1 MSADRGAG
9 EFARVLARRL
19 IHHRRG
25 QIVSGMVPLLSLAGF
40 GALGFLVAPTL
51 PVPQERSFTVVA
63 RRYAYDPAVIR
74 VNRDDTVRLR
84 FVSEDVVHGFYLE
97 GHDLDVRI
105 TPMRSTVEVHRSG
118 HAGQSEVV
126 EEIVFRAEREGKFR
140 YRCSQTCGFMHPFML
155 GDFVVGPNRLLP
167 TSIGLAV
174 GLLVGGFILVLT
186 NNGPARAIEND
197 DAA

>member
-1 MSADRGAG
+1 M
-9 EFARVLARRL
+9 VL
-19 IHHRRG
+19 
-25 QIVSGMVPLLSLAGF
+25 LLSLAGF
-40 GALGFLVAPTL
+40 GALGFLVGPTL
-51 PVPQERSFTVVA
+51 PEPQERSFTVVA
-63 RRYAYDPAVIR
+63 RRYGYDPAVIR
-74 VNRDDTVRLR
+74 VNRGDTVRLR

-118 HAGQSEVV
+118 HAGQPEVV
-126 EEIVFRAEREGKFR
+126 EEIIFRAEREGKFR

-155 GDFVVGPNRLLP
+155 GDFVVRPNRLLP

-174 GLLVGGFILVLT
+174 GLLVGGFVLVLT
-186 NNGPARAIEND
+186 KGDPARAKERD